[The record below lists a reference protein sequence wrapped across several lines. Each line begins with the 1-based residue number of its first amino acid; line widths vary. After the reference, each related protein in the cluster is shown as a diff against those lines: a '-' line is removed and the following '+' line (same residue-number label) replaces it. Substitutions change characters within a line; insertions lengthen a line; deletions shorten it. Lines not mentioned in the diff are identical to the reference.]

1 MHKAAPPLLP
11 FPLQGQELLGGFGEP
26 REPTLFNLTLLFA
39 WFGLLWFCSGLGLFP
54 QDGSGWLIL
63 QPVASNTNSTLG
75 EGMGQGQG
83 QWSSDK

>member
-1 MHKAAPPLLP
+1 MQKAAAPLLP
-11 FPLQGQELLGGFGEP
+11 HSLQGWELLGGFGEP
-26 REPTLFNLTLLFA
+26 REQTLFKLTLFA
-39 WFGLLWFCSGLGLFP
+39 WFVLLCCCSGLVLLP

-75 EGMGQGQG
+75 EGTGQGQG